1 MSPWHKLLEH
11 PHAGG
16 HFVQM
21 YSADDTALVKN
32 AGRYL
37 WEGLRRGEGA
47 IVIAAAE
54 HQQSFSHHLSTLGAD
69 VQQSVD
75 DGQLVFLDAHQT
87 LASFMRAGQP
97 DWIEFEKVVRGAIRR
112 VRPREGIQSSRAY
125 GEMVGILWKARRFA
139 AAVRLEQLWNKLLEQ
154 SGFSLY
160 CAYAIDIF
168 GQEFAA
174 SNLDGVLCTHT
185 HLIPA
190 EPDGRLEAALNRSM
204 DEILG
209 AEANELRMRMKTK
222 SNPAWAVMPA
232 AESMILWLQEY
243 LPEQSQS
250 IRARAR
256 EYYLAQQHSAVAG
269 ENAS

>member
-16 HFVQM
+16 HFVQL
-21 YSADDTALVKN
+21 YAADDTALVKN

-37 WEGLRRGEGA
+37 WEGLRRGEGVL
-47 IVIAAAE
+47 VIAAAE
-54 HQQSFSHHLSTLGAD
+54 HQQSFSRHLCTLGAD
-69 VQQSVD
+69 VQQATA
-75 DGQLVFLDAHQT
+75 DGQLVFLDADQT
-87 LASFMRAGQP
+87 LARFMRGGQP
-97 DWIEFEKVVRGAIRR
+97 DWIEFEKAIRGAIRL
-112 VRPREGIQSSRAY
+112 VHPGEGIESSRAY

-139 AAVRLEQLWNKLLEQ
+139 AAVRLEQFWNKLLEQ

-168 GQEFAA
+168 GQEFAP

-190 EPDGRLEAALNRSM
+190 EADGSLEAALNRSM

-209 AEANELRMRMKTK
+209 AEADEFRMRMKAK

-232 AESMILWLQEY
+232 AESIILCLQKY
-243 LPEQSQS
+243 LPARSQD
-250 IRARAR
+250 IRERAR
-256 EYYLAQQHSAVAG
+256 EYYLMHQHSAVAC
-269 ENAS
+269 EKAS

>member
-16 HFVQM
+16 HFVQL
-21 YSADDTALVKN
+21 YAADDTALVKN

-37 WEGLRRGEGA
+37 WEGLRRGEG
-47 IVIAAAE
+47 ILVIATAE
-54 HQQSFSHHLSTLGAD
+54 HQQSFSRHLTTLGAD
-69 VQQSVD
+69 IQQSVA

-87 LASFMRAGQP
+87 LTSFMRGGQP
-97 DWIEFEKVVRGAIRR
+97 DWIEFEKVVRGTIRR
-112 VRPREGIQSSRAY
+112 VHRREGIVSSRAY

-154 SGFSLY
+154 SDFSLY
-160 CAYAIDIF
+160 CAYAIDVF

-190 EPDGRLEAALNRSM
+190 EPDGSLEAALNRSM

-209 AEANELRMRMKTK
+209 AEADQLRMQMKAK

-232 AESMILWLQEY
+232 AESIILWLQKY
-243 LPEQSQS
+243 LPEQAQD
-250 IRARAR
+250 IRERAR
-256 EYYLAQQHSAVAG
+256 EYYLMHQHSAVAV